1 MEIPSDNL
9 YVSNLPPA
17 ITEGG
22 LSALFSSY
30 GVVTQCKCLPNPM
43 TGSVGASGMG
53 VALVRFRSIEEATL
67 VMTQVGGSTPE
78 GFDQP
83 ISIKYAANNPR
94 RDGRGMTGD
103 MGPNG
108 PYGMQ
113 SLTAFGGMES
123 LALVAAGVAG
133 AAGGTTSG
141 ALPEPAPHE
150 HLYFKGLPMN
160 LDEVAFMAV
169 LGNMA
174 KVTSVKILPNP
185 NPKPGGDTFGAA
197 MATFDTVD
205 DALHVKHTLNGQ
217 TPDWCGQKL
226 LVRFANQRGGPYGS
240 IPVTDNQ
247 AALLAA
253 QLLQA
258 SAGAAGAGY
267 GTGHG
272 TPPEPAAHENLYFKG
287 LPANI
292 DELTLREVLGSISN
306 LVSVKVLSNPKPGTD
321 GCGTAMARF
330 ASLEDAAHVKDMLN
344 GQTPDWCGQRLLV
357 RFATQ
362 KGGPGNPNMYAAAQA
377 QAQALALAQAQVQ
390 VEAAAQAQAAFENEA
405 TWAAEQAAWAAG
417 VGIGAEQAAWIAGS
431 GGGAGADVGSAIS
444 QLMSG
449 NPIGRVNADFLVTMV
464 HEAVV
469 VPGAGAKINNADS
482 TIYVSGLPGDMT
494 ERHAYK
500 LFSPLGAIFSVS
512 LKHGGVGE
520 SSWAICFV
528 NFVDPLS
535 AQAAIAVYNGMQ
547 VPEGNVLK
555 VSIKQQIGSPLAVG
569 NGPMLALVPPGDPD
583 CAPPPPPT
591 PAPGMAL
598 LMA

>member
-1 MEIPSDNL
+1 MESPSDNL
-9 YVSNLPPA
+9 YVSNLPSS

-30 GVVTQCKCLPNPM
+30 GVVTQCKVLPNPM

-78 GFDQP
+78 GFDLP

-113 SLTAFGGMES
+113 SLTAFGNMDS
-123 LALVAAGVAG
+123 LALVAAGAAG
-133 AAGGTTSG
+133 ATGGTTTG
-141 ALPEPAPHE
+141 ALPEPPPHE

-169 LGNMA
+169 LGNIA

-197 MATFDTVD
+197 MATFETID
-205 DALHVKHTLNGQ
+205 DAIHVKHTLNGQ

-226 LVRFANQRGGPYGS
+226 LVRYANQRGGPYGS
-240 IPVTDNQ
+240 MIQAPSQDDQ

-253 QLLQA
+253 QLIQA
-258 SAGAAGAGY
+258 SAGPAAY
-267 GTGHG
+267 GTGQG
-272 TPPEPAAHENLYFKG
+272 TPPEPAPHENLYFKG
-287 LPANI
+287 LPSNI
-292 DELTLREVLGSISN
+292 DEHTLREVLGGIAN
-306 LVSVKVLSNPKPGTD
+306 LVSVKVLSNPKPGSD

-330 ASLEDAAHVKDMLN
+330 ATMEDAAHVKEMLN

-357 RFATQ
+357 RYATQ

-377 QAQALALAQAQVQ
+377 QAQALALAQAQAQ
-390 VEAAAQAQAAFENEA
+390 VEAASQAAAAIENEA
-405 TWAAEQAAWAAG
+405 SWAAEQAAWAAG
-417 VGIGAEQAAWIAGS
+417 VEQAAWTAGS
-431 GGGAGADVGSAIS
+431 GGGAAEVESAIS

-449 NPIGRVNADFLVTMV
+449 NAVGRVSADFLVTMV

-555 VSIKQQIGSPLAVG
+555 VSIKQQTGGPPVAGS
-569 NGPMLALVPPGDPD
+569 GPMLALVPPGDPAS
-583 CAPPPPPT
+583 APPPPPT
-591 PAPGMAL
+591 PAPGAAL